1 MGVTIPK
8 DLKYTEEH
16 EWVHVSDDGT
26 EATVGITDFA
36 QKELG
41 DIVYV
46 EMPQEGDHLTQM
58 ESFGTIEAVKTV
70 EDLYSPLTGEVL
82 EVNAQLQDQPT
93 LINSSPYEDGWIVR
107 LRIANPK
114 ELDALLSHD
123 AYRERISEG
132 D

>member
-1 MGVTIPK
+1 MVMIPK

-26 EATVGITDFA
+26 EALVGITDYA

-70 EDLYSPLTGEVL
+70 ADLYAPLSGEVL
-82 EVNAQLQDQPT
+82 EVNAALQDEPT
-93 LINSSPYEDGWIVR
+93 LVNSSPYEDGWI
-107 LRIANPK
+107 LRMKIGNPK
-114 ELDALLSHD
+114 EIEALLSFED
-123 AYRERISEG
+123 YRERTAEG
-132 D
+132 N

>member
-1 MGVTIPK
+1 MVQIPK

-16 EWVHVSDDGT
+16 EWVSLSEDGT

-46 EMPQEGDHLTQM
+46 EMPQEGDALTRM

-70 EDLYSPLTGEVL
+70 EDLYAPLTGEVV
-82 EVNAQLQDQPT
+82 EVNLQLQDSPT
-93 LINSSPYEDGWIVR
+93 LINTSPYEDGWI
-107 LRIANPK
+107 LRMRVTNPD
-114 ELDALLSHD
+114 EIGALLSHED
-123 AYRERISEG
+123 YRERVSEG
-132 D
+132 E

>member
-1 MGVTIPK
+1 MVLVPK

-16 EWVHVSDDGT
+16 EWVHVSDDRT
-26 EATVGITDFA
+26 EATMGITDYA

-46 EMPQEGDHLTQM
+46 ELPSEGDSLTQL

-70 EDLYSPLTGEVL
+70 ADLYAPLSGEVL
-82 EVNAQLQDQPT
+82 EVNTELQDHPT
-93 LINSSPYEDGWIVR
+93 LINSSPYDEGWILR
-107 LRIANPK
+107 LRISDAK
-114 ELDALLSHD
+114 EIEALLGPED
-123 AYRERISEG
+123 YRDRVSET

>member
-1 MGVTIPK
+1 MVMIPK
-8 DLKYTEEH
+8 DLRYTEEH

-26 EATVGITDFA
+26 EALVGITDYA

-70 EDLYSPLTGEVL
+70 ADLYAPLSGEVL
-82 EVNAQLQDQPT
+82 EVNAALQDQPT
-93 LINSSPYEDGWIVR
+93 LVNSSPYEDGWI
-107 LRIANPK
+107 LRMRIGNPK
-114 ELDALLSHD
+114 EIDALLSHED
-123 AYRERISEG
+123 YRDRTAEG
-132 D
+132 N

>member
-1 MGVTIPK
+1 MVMIPK

-26 EATVGITDFA
+26 EALVGITDYA

-70 EDLYSPLTGEVL
+70 ADLFAPLSGEVL
-82 EVNAQLQDQPT
+82 EVNATLQDQPT
-93 LINSSPYEDGWIVR
+93 LVNSSPYEDGWI
-107 LRIANPK
+107 LRMKIGNPK
-114 ELDALLSHD
+114 EIEALLSHED
-123 AYRERISEG
+123 YRERTAEG
-132 D
+132 N

>member
-1 MGVTIPK
+1 MAMVPK

-26 EATVGITDFA
+26 EATMGITDYA

-46 EMPQEGDHLTQM
+46 ELPAEGDALTQL

-70 EDLYSPLTGEVL
+70 ADLYAPLSGEVL
-82 EVNAQLQDQPT
+82 EVNAELQDHPT
-93 LINSSPYEDGWIVR
+93 LINSSPYEDGWILR
-107 LRIANPK
+107 MRIATPK
-114 ELDALLSHD
+114 ELDALLGPEE
-123 AYRERISEG
+123 YKERVAEA